1 LLAQGATVRGIDC
14 FVPYYPKE
22 DKLRNLKGALTH
34 PKFSLLDASLMQAD
48 LPRLLDGAEVVFH
61 QAAQAGV
68 RASWGEYFGS
78 YCEHN
83 ILSTQKLLE
92 ACLKAKHLKRIV
104 YASSSSV
111 YGNAETYPTRETL
124 VPQPVSPYGVT
135 KLAAE
140 HLMSLYA
147 SQYGLPTVSLRYF
160 TVYGPRQRPD
170 MAFHRFAKAA
180 LRGEE
185 IVVYGDG
192 EQSRDF
198 TYIDDIVAAN
208 MRCVDRAAHGAIYNL
223 GGGTQST
230 VNQVLQVFERHIGP
244 LRVLRMEKQLGDA
257 RKTSA
262 DTSKA
267 QSDLGFKP
275 SVSLEDGI
283 AREIAWMKEIV
294 SA

>member
-1 LLAQGATVRGIDC
+1 
-14 FVPYYPKE
+14 
-22 DKLRNLKGALTH
+22 
-34 PKFSLLDASLMQAD
+34 
-48 LPRLLDGAEVVFH
+48 
-61 QAAQAGV
+61 
-68 RASWGEYFGS
+68 
-78 YCEHN
+78 
-83 ILSTQKLLE
+83 
-92 ACLKAKHLKRIV
+92 V